1 MVFHVLVVRSRHL
14 NRHLLSLS
22 SFPSSF
28 TNSIAP
34 TFSSLS
40 SISRSSSSPY
50 TSSLSPSAEN
60 PPTSYSLSSSSLKRH
75 FSSPSPSPSPSPPS
89 SSSSFIDSLPLW
101 LRPYAALSRCD
112 KPVGTLLL
120 LWPCIWGTAL
130 AAPMGH
136 LPDPVLC
143 LTFSIGTLLCC
154 TVL

>member
-1 MVFHVLVVRSRHL
+1 MVFHALVVRSRHL

-34 TFSSLS
+34 TYSSLS

-50 TSSLSPSAEN
+50 TSSLLPSAEKT
-60 PPTSYSLSSSSLKRH
+60 PTSFLLSSSSLKRH
-75 FSSPSPSPSPSPPS
+75 FSSPSPPS